1 MKIAVIVP
9 YYPEEETAELYTR
22 CLDSIDIRFRV
33 FNIVDYTHSGVSAAR
48 NRGIRAALNG
58 GVDYITFLDADDTFN
73 RDAFDQVKEAIE
85 EAPDADIIQLN
96 HEREKEGFQKW
107 MKHFNEEGWYG
118 LDNLPRFWVA
128 VWNKIYKADLIRKH
142 KIEFVEGRN
151 YGEDEVFNLEC
162 LAKARKIYCSERV
175 AMTHHFDNPN
185 SLTKKV
191 NLEGLLAEQHE
202 LLGFMYNHKDD
213 PELYEAVRQRQVQL
227 WSSIVYKTIKE
238 KEDDESR

>member
-33 FNIVDYTHSGVSAAR
+33 FNVVDYNQSGVSVAR
-48 NRGIRAALNG
+48 NRGIHAALNG

-73 RDAFDQVKEAIE
+73 KDAYDQICEAIR

-96 HEREKEGFQKW
+96 HEREKEGFPKW
-107 MKHFNEEGWYG
+107 MKHINFAGWYG
-118 LDNLPRFWVA
+118 LNELPSFWVA

-142 KIEFVEGRN
+142 NIRFSEGLN
-151 YGEDEVFNLEC
+151 YGEDEMFNLEC
-162 LAKARKIYCSERV
+162 LARARKIYCSERV

-185 SLTKKV
+185 SLTKMIDFA
-191 NLEGLLAEQHE
+191 GLLAEQHV
-202 LLGFMYNHKDD
+202 LLGFMYDRKDD
-213 PELYEAVRQRQVQL
+213 QELYEAVRQRQVQL
-227 WSSIVYKTIKE
+227 WSSIVYKTIKGE
-238 KEDDESR
+238 

>member
-9 YYPEEETAELYTR
+9 YYPEEETSELYTR

-48 NRGIRAALNG
+48 NRGLNVALARDI
-58 GVDYITFLDADDTFN
+58 DYITFLDADDTFN
-73 RDAFDQVKEAIE
+73 RDAFDQIKEAIK
-85 EAPDADIIQLN
+85 EAPPDADIIQLN

-107 MKHFNEEGWYG
+107 MKHFNKEGWYG
-118 LDNLPRFWVA
+118 LDNLPGFWVA

-142 KIEFVEGRN
+142 NIRFVEGRN
-151 YGEDEVFNLEC
+151 YGEDELFNLEC
-162 LAKARKIYCSERV
+162 LVRARKIYCSERV

-191 NLEGLLAEQHE
+191 NLEGLLDEQYE

-213 PELYEAVRQRQVQL
+213 PELYEAVRQRQVRL
-227 WSSIVYKTIKE
+227 WSSIVYKTIK
-238 KEDDESR
+238 DS

>member
-9 YYPEEETAELYTR
+9 YYPEEETSELYTR
-22 CLDSIDIRFRV
+22 CLYSIDKRFRV
-33 FNIVDYTHSGVSAAR
+33 FKVVDYTHSGVSAAR
-48 NRGIRAALNG
+48 NMGIHAALNG

-73 RDAFDQVKEAIE
+73 IDAFDQIKEAIY
-85 EAPDADIIQLN
+85 EAPPDADIIQLN

-107 MKHFNEEGWYG
+107 MKHFNKEGWYG
-118 LDNLPRFWVA
+118 LDNLPGFWVA

-227 WSSIVYKTIKE
+227 WSSIVYKTIK
-238 KEDDESR
+238 DS